1 MLNIYI
7 ISPEKGGNNDES
19 NTFMSLRSAKAA
31 NQSRRHGRDLV
42 GLAPPNKA
50 PSPPNWNLKPYKS
63 VEFLSIFNVKPPC
76 ANVKPPAQAQS
87 PSIDDFLAT
96 VLLPTIATYQQWTHY
111 SIASCSERA

>member
-50 PSPPNWNLKPYKS
+50 PSPPN
-63 VEFLSIFNVKPPC
+63 
-76 ANVKPPAQAQS
+76 
-87 PSIDDFLAT
+87 
-96 VLLPTIATYQQWTHY
+96 
-111 SIASCSERA
+111 